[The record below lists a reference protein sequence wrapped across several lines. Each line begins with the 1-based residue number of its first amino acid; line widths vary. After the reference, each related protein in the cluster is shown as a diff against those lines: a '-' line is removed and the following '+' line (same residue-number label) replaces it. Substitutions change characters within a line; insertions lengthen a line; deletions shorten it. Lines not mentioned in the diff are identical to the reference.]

1 MSENTI
7 EIENTQEEMTERELL
22 IILTQSIMAISK
34 QQEMILDLLVP
45 DLKEDKKEEPS
56 LKELMVIQID
66 QIENLTKKLIPENS

>member
-1 MSENTI
+1 
-7 EIENTQEEMTERELL
+7 
-22 IILTQSIMAISK
+22 
-34 QQEMILDLLVP
+34 MILDLLVP